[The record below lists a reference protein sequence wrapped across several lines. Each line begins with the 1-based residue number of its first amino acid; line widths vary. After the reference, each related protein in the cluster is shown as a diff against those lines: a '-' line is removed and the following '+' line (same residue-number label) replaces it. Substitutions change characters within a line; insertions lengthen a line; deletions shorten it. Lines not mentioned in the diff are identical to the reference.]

1 MTLLSI
7 AVAVASLGAAAEV
20 DEFFAEFEA
29 KRDHI
34 ERLHARFSQETTTP
48 DEQTR
53 AVGYIVYEK
62 PRRILLQYLEPAV
75 TYLINETRVYQYD
88 PELEQVQ
95 IYDLDDDPQLEA
107 LFLGFDSETDRL
119 REAYTVELFEPDPST
134 CGDQALRLTP
144 LPQSAGEAG
153 EDVAPLF
160 EQIALYLRADDYLP
174 CRIHVINDEDSE
186 VEISVAE
193 FKVNDAAGD
202 AAAQL
207 VLPEGTQIIENEV
220 LVETVGPGGVT
231 LPRADAAAEEP
242 AR

>member
-1 MTLLSI
+1 MTFLSI
-7 AVAVASLGAAAEV
+7 ALAVASLGVAAEV
-20 DEFFAEFEA
+20 DDFFVEFEA

-34 ERLHARFSQETTTP
+34 ERLQARFSQETTTP

-53 AVGYIVYEK
+53 AVGYIVYEN
-62 PRRILLQYLEPAV
+62 PRRILLQYLEPQV
-75 TYLINETRVYQYD
+75 TYLISESRVYQYD

-107 LFLGFDSETDRL
+107 LFLGFDSETGRL
-119 REAYTVELFEPDPST
+119 REAYTVALFEPDPST

-144 LPQSAGEAG
+144 LPQSGEARD
-153 EDVAPLF
+153 DVAPLF

-186 VEISVAE
+186 VEIAVAE

-202 AAAQL
+202 AAARL

-220 LVETVGPGGVT
+220 LVETVGPGGAT

-242 AR
+242 VR